1 MSRKHF
7 VFGEHLQVKNSWVR
21 DSLNLDRFREMI
33 HLFSASS
40 DSPKILPGGGGGG
53 KEHSTR
59 SPSCPASL

>member
-7 VFGEHLQVKNSWVR
+7 VFGEHLQVKSSWVR

-40 DSPKILPGGGGGG
+40 ESPKILPGGGGGV
-53 KEHSTR
+53 EHSMR